1 MPQNCFSLNSKVRKF
16 NRLILCL
23 IAVFFVVFVQQACSN
38 DEKPSQDTG
47 SIHLSGAEG
56 NDKDISG
63 ADDHRV
69 IVYYFHGK
77 FRCGTCKR
85 IEQLTKE
92 AVTESFANEIG
103 TGLVEMKVIN
113 VDEKENRH
121 FSKDYQLF
129 TRSVV
134 VSDIVNGKEKQ
145 WKNLRKVWEL
155 VRNEEAFKEYIRTEI
170 KAYLL

>member
-1 MPQNCFSLNSKVRKF
+1 MKNLPKHPGTFK
-16 NRLILCL
+16 
-23 IAVFFVVFVQQACSN
+23 
-38 DEKPSQDTG
+38 
-47 SIHLSGAEG
+47 LSEAKG
-56 NDKDISG
+56 NDKDISD
-63 ADDHRV
+63 ANDHRV

-129 TRSVV
+129 TKSVV
-134 VSDIVNGKEKQ
+134 ISDTVKGKETQ
-145 WKNLRKVWEL
+145 WKNLQKVWEL
-155 VRNEEAFKEYIRTEI
+155 VHNEEAFKNYIRDEV
-170 KAYLL
+170 KAYLS